1 LEADKLEGGGMEL
14 SENEMERGPD
24 ASGEVSAQDVATV
37 VAALDPDQFASAKAR
52 SHCPRRPLTR
62 GEMFLFWA
70 LRLYLLF
77 TLGVV
82 LYQIWT
88 VAR

>member
-1 LEADKLEGGGMEL
+1 MSPKQDDME
-14 SENEMERGPD
+14 NGPD
-24 ASGEVSAQDVATV
+24 SSDEVSQQDMATV
-37 VAALDPDQFASAKAR
+37 VASLEPGQLASAKAQ
-52 SHCPRRPLTR
+52 SHCPRRQLTR

-70 LRLYLLF
+70 LRVYLIF

>member
-1 LEADKLEGGGMEL
+1 LEADKLKPAD
-14 SENEMERGPD
+14 NEMESGPD
-24 ASGEVSAQDVATV
+24 ASGAVSRQDMATV
-37 VAALDPDQFASAKAR
+37 VASLEPGQLASAKAR
-52 SHCPRRPLTR
+52 SHCPRRQLTR
-62 GEMFLFWA
+62 TEMLVFWA
-70 LRLYLLF
+70 LRLYLIF

>member
-1 LEADKLEGGGMEL
+1 MKLKPTD
-14 SENEMERGPD
+14 NEMETGPD
-24 ASGEVSAQDVATV
+24 ARGEVSQQDMATV
-37 VAALDPDQFASAKAR
+37 VASLEPGQFAAAKAR
-52 SHCPRRPLTR
+52 SHCLRRQLTR
-62 GEMFLFWA
+62 TEMVLFWA
-70 LRLYLLF
+70 LRLYLIF

>member
-1 LEADKLEGGGMEL
+1 LHLDEMRENAAD
-14 SENEMERGPD
+14 SPD
-24 ASGEVSAQDVATV
+24 QVNQEEVSQQDMATV
-37 VAALDPDQFASAKAR
+37 VASLEPSQLASAKAH
-52 SHCPRRPLTR
+52 SHCLRRQLTG

-70 LRLYLLF
+70 LRVYLIF